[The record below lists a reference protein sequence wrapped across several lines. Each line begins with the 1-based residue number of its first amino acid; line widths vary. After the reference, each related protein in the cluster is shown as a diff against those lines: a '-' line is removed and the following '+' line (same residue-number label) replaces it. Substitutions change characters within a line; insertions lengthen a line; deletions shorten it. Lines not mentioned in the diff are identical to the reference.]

1 MGSQETTQAAA
12 PATQEGGR
20 GPPRLTRKRLPFGHL
35 VGRLPCWRFTDRVM
49 WTVIRFA
56 LSSAEP
62 ARYRAAFELLR
73 RSGFQPHRRPG
84 DTEGEVLPASVVADL
99 LQDPAV
105 VSRAIFEALAGAHLR
120 PVMVTGAHVEVRARA
135 HPPLPVAPR

>member
-1 MGSQETTQAAA
+1 
-12 PATQEGGR
+12 
-20 GPPRLTRKRLPFGHL
+20 
-35 VGRLPCWRFTDRVM
+35 M

-62 ARYRAAFELLR
+62 GPYRAAFDLLG

-84 DTEGEVLPASVVADL
+84 DGACDVLPASVVADL

-105 VSRAIFEALAGAHLR
+105 VSRAIFEALAGARLR
-120 PVMVTGAHVEVRARA
+120 PVMVTGAHVEVRGRAR
-135 HPPLPVAPR
+135 PEPPVAPR

>member
-1 MGSQETTQAAA
+1 
-12 PATQEGGR
+12 
-20 GPPRLTRKRLPFGHL
+20 
-35 VGRLPCWRFTDRVM
+35 M

-62 ARYRAAFELLR
+62 GPYRAAFELLG

-84 DTEGEVLPASVVADL
+84 PGACAVFPASVVADL

-105 VSRAIFEALAGAHLR
+105 VSRAIFEALADARLR
-120 PVMVTGAHVEVRARA
+120 PVMVTGAHVEVRASARPA
-135 HPPLPVAPR
+135 SPVGPR